1 MPREHEPR
9 LLSLAI
15 RLGINAAALWLASS
29 WVTGFEIEGWQS
41 LVATAAIFALVNAL
55 ITPVAQLLSLPIT
68 CMTLGVFV
76 LVVNAAMLALA
87 VWIGGLAGLEVE
99 LDGFVA
105 AFLAALLISIT
116 SWALSRF
123 VGRPLRQAFR

>member
-1 MPREHEPR
+1 MPRERETR
-9 LLSLAI
+9 ILSLAI

-55 ITPVAQLLSLPIT
+55 ITPVAQFLSLPVT
-68 CMTLGVFV
+68 CMTLGLFV

-116 SWALSRF
+116 SWARSRF
-123 VGRPLRQAFR
+123 VGRPLREAFR

>member
-55 ITPVAQLLSLPIT
+55 ITPVAQFLSLPVT
-68 CMTLGVFV
+68 CMTLGLFV

-105 AFLAALLISIT
+105 AFLAALLISVT
-116 SWALSRF
+116 SWALSTF